1 MYRGHALN
9 PSRLKNP
16 HQGGAAQEY
25 LHAHSRWGWKSHALP
40 EMRLRWGIGGGK
52 SEPIP
57 PNRWQ
62 QWMETQALFPVLL
75 RPQAQ
80 VSTPGKGEGLRQ
92 LQGAEQDPG
101 TLGSSLR
108 TTLPSLFCC
117 CCFIICA
124 LECKRLPPPPTFPSL
139 SPIRSSATFVRWW
152 RLLNA
157 E

>member
-1 MYRGHALN
+1 MRHRNTSTLTAV
-9 PSRLKNP
+9 
-16 HQGGAAQEY
+16 GAGSPMLFPKCGSAGE
-25 LHAHSRWGWKSHALP
+25 S
-40 EMRLRWGIGGGK
+40 GGK

-157 E
+157 ERGRGP